1 MSEFRFVVDS
11 QGLQIKIAEKKA
23 GLFGRFRKREPV
35 DLSTL
40 VGSEKTLAIALSRI
54 RALDRDGE
62 HHKLSGDRLWLD
74 HWIVSRLDD
83 MSAAVLGVPG
93 KISGVVFHAEMRG
106 SLGSESFSLEWW
118 WERDERQIRVN
129 RTGAIVELGGTF
141 MRLPAQIYD
150 AILLSEAFD
159 SGCPLPDH
167 WRALSEFRAS
177 LGDLEEDGLTQ
188 PELYLRKVEI
198 VSCDKV
204 GLAVDPDDP
213 LGFAPLPFV
222 SHHIP
227 QGEMA
232 SEGTAALQ
240 GRELST
246 FKHDASQRG
255 AQPAYRVGE
264 NRFLILDRS
273 VVPVVDVI
281 ARHAKG
287 TEVERKDFLENA
299 DRIVADAIEQA
310 LIDDGRLNELMPS
323 TDQVDTIETEIQ
335 NAWAETREWTDRV
348 IEIRKWTKPE
358 IEVLE
363 GSGTSWLPDDVDA
376 IVGEILGTIPDE
388 ELEFVLQKL
397 QKAQKDGD
405 QEIQLEQGIVPVTA
419 LVIQAVKRRLELYLN
434 RSPQDPGEEA
444 EVTAFLPVTHD
455 NFWELE
461 FRERLHERVFATDK
475 GLPATLKTSLHPH
488 QKSAFDWQVSA
499 WEAGL
504 PGILNAD
511 EQGLGKTVQ
520 TLSFLAWLNERM
532 TNGELP
538 IKPFLIVAPTSLLR
552 NWEDE
557 ARKHLFPGVFGKPVR
572 LYGRELKAWRVQG
585 ARGRDI
591 QDGRSK
597 LDLSDL
603 IDCSEPRL
611 VITTYQT
618 LANYAVTF
626 AQTPFEVAV
635 FDEIQ
640 NLKNPSTLR
649 SNAAK
654 AVNAEFRIGL
664 TGTPVENATRDIW
677 AVMDQL
683 FPGALGSLNDFRI
696 AFDVP
701 KRGNMQELH
710 RAVFSSNKGYPA
722 LGIRRTK
729 EEAASD
735 LPPKVRVLHPR
746 IMPEIQALRYDEAR
760 KPGQSLFGLLHHI
773 RRTSLH
779 PGLIEGE
786 APETFIHA
794 SARVLAA
801 MDVLRAIKAK
811 EEKVLVFVENR
822 DVQAWFSELIKIE
835 FGLHRVDVINGSTP
849 VSRRKEITDYFQRH
863 LQQDEGFDVLVM
875 GPRAAG
881 TGLTL
886 TAANH
891 VIHLTRWWNPAVE
904 EQCNDRTH
912 RIGQTRPVTVHIPLA
927 IHPRLQRGSFD
938 CLLQKLMKNKRSL
951 ADSVLWPPESDE
963 NEVRAL
969 YDAVVSATEGDDDKL
984 EDEGLILSGRPDLE
998 AQELGEGILRVC
1010 PKGGGASV
1018 VVALHGA
1025 DLHPDTLRPADDAA
1039 AIILS
1044 DFETSHEDTFV
1055 PMSVLGGPALWPDFV
1070 LPD

>member
-1 MSEFRFVVDS
+1 M
-11 QGLQIKIAEKKA
+11 
-23 GLFGRFRKREPV
+23 
-35 DLSTL
+35 
-40 VGSEKTLAIALSRI
+40 
-54 RALDRDGE
+54 
-62 HHKLSGDRLWLD
+62 
-74 HWIVSRLDD
+74 
-83 MSAAVLGVPG
+83 
-93 KISGVVFHAEMRG
+93 
-106 SLGSESFSLEWW
+106 
-118 WERDERQIRVN
+118 
-129 RTGAIVELGGTF
+129 
-141 MRLPAQIYD
+141 
-150 AILLSEAFD
+150 
-159 SGCPLPDH
+159 
-167 WRALSEFRAS
+167 
-177 LGDLEEDGLTQ
+177 
-188 PELYLRKVEI
+188 
-198 VSCDKV
+198 
-204 GLAVDPDDP
+204 
-213 LGFAPLPFV
+213 
-222 SHHIP
+222 
-227 QGEMA
+227 
-232 SEGTAALQ
+232 
-240 GRELST
+240 
-246 FKHDASQRG
+246 
-255 AQPAYRVGE
+255 
-264 NRFLILDRS
+264 
-273 VVPVVDVI
+273 
-281 ARHAKG
+281 
-287 TEVERKDFLENA
+287 
-299 DRIVADAIEQA
+299 
-310 LIDDGRLNELMPS
+310 
-323 TDQVDTIETEIQ
+323 
-335 NAWAETREWTDRV
+335 
-348 IEIRKWTKPE
+348 
-358 IEVLE
+358 
-363 GSGTSWLPDDVDA
+363 
-376 IVGEILGTIPDE
+376 
-388 ELEFVLQKL
+388 
-397 QKAQKDGD
+397 
-405 QEIQLEQGIVPVTA
+405 
-419 LVIQAVKRRLELYLN
+419 
-434 RSPQDPGEEA
+434 
-444 EVTAFLPVTHD
+444 
-455 NFWELE
+455 
-461 FRERLHERVFATDK
+461 HERVFATDK

-499 WEAGL
+499 WETGL

-557 ARKHLFPGVFGKPVR
+557 ARKHLSPGVFGEPVR

-760 KPGQSLFGLLHHI
+760 KPGQSLFGLLHHL

-849 VSRRKEITDYFQRH
+849 VSRRKEITDHFQRH
-863 LQQDEGFDVLVM
+863 LQQNEGFDVLVM

-927 IHPRLQRGSFD
+927 IHPRLQEGSFD
-938 CLLQKLMKNKRSL
+938 CLLQRLMKKKRSL
-951 ADSVLWPPESDE
+951 ADSVLWPPEGDE

-969 YDAVVSATEGDDDKL
+969 YDAIVSARESDGVQQVDDSLQLLD
-984 EDEGLILSGRPDLE
+984 RADLDV
-998 AQELGEGILRVC
+998 QELGANVLRLS
-1010 PKGGGASV
+1010 PKRGGASV
-1018 VVALHGA
+1018 VV
-1025 DLHPDTLRPADDAA
+1025 TLRYSDLRSEALDAKTDAA
-1039 AIILS
+1039 VVVLS
-1044 DFETSHEDTFV
+1044 ETDVPVSDTTV
-1055 PMSVLGGPALWPDFV
+1055 PVSILGGATLWPEFIM
-1070 LPD
+1070 PE